1 MIPQDITPDQLNKY
15 LKGTHDEQVGLEFT
29 KVESGY
35 LEATIPV
42 DHRTKQPFG
51 ILHGGVT
58 AALAE
63 SLGSVG
69 SQMLIDGEKHQAVG
83 TEITCNHLRSVTG
96 GTVTGKAK
104 IKHQGKTIHLW
115 DIDVFNDKERLIAVA
130 KLVVMVIPKRK

>member
-1 MIPQDITPDQLNKY
+1 MIPQNITPDELNKF
-15 LKGTHDEQVGLEFT
+15 LKGTHDEQVGFEFT
-29 KVESGY
+29 KIESGY

-51 ILHGGVT
+51 ILHGGAT

-69 SQMLIDGEKHQAVG
+69 SQMLVDGEKYQAVG

-96 GTVTGKAK
+96 GKVTGKAK
-104 IKHQGKTIHLW
+104 IKHQGKSIHLW
-115 DIDVFNDKERLIAVA
+115 DIDVFNDKNRLIAVA
-130 KLVVMVIPKRK
+130 KLVVMIIPKRR